1 MDQNVINNIKSLGID
16 MIKEAGSG
24 HPGIVLGAAPII
36 YTLFSKHM
44 MFSLNDPNWINRDRF
59 VMSAGHGSALLYA
72 TLYMIGYLKLDDL
85 KKFRQIDSKT
95 PGHPEYGMTLGVEAT
110 TGPLGQG
117 IAMAVGLALGEKIL
131 ENKYKIPKSNNL
143 FDKDK
148 SLFNYHVYCL
158 CSDGDLME
166 GISYE
171 AASLAGTW
179 KLNNL
184 IVLYDSNHVSL
195 DGKTTGV
202 FDENV
207 RGRFEALGWHTIYVE
222 NGNNI
227 NEINKAITK
236 AKDSNKPTLIEIKTI
251 IGDGTSLADT
261 NEVHGKVLGDADIY
275 NLKKSFGFPED
286 PFYVMPNIDKYMQ
299 REIALRTS
307 RVYSEWAVSYRDYI
321 MRNDNDQSIFDY
333 VYKKYKDYNLSI
345 NNFNFNKDEKE
356 ETRKTN
362 QQIMNVIAQ
371 NVPYFI
377 GGSADLFGS
386 AKNYLND
393 YGDLSSE
400 NYLGRNIHFGV
411 REHAMGAIMNGLSL
425 TGFSV
430 HGSTFLSFA
439 DYMKPAIRLAALMH
453 LPTIHIFSH
462 DSITLG
468 SDGPTHQPVEQ
479 LTMLRTIPNNKV
491 YRPCDAN
498 ELIGCWN
505 EIINTHDHPSSL
517 IITKTPVTIL
527 DNTDV
532 NKVKYGAYIVRKE
545 TEKLHGIIIA
555 TGPEVH
561 IAMRVANKLYGKY
574 KLDLRVISMPCM
586 ETFKEQNEEYKKE
599 LLPLGIKTIAIE
611 FGSSALWY
619 QFVYNDKYLI
629 NVNEFGHSGN
639 TNDILKK
646 MHLDNDSIE
655 EKIKKLFL

>member
-131 ENKYKIPKSNNL
+131 ENKYKILKSNNF

-251 IGDGTSLADT
+251 IGDGTSLAGT

-345 NNFNFNKDEKE
+345 NNFNFSKDEKE

-599 LLPLGIKTIAIE
+599 LLPLGIKTITIE